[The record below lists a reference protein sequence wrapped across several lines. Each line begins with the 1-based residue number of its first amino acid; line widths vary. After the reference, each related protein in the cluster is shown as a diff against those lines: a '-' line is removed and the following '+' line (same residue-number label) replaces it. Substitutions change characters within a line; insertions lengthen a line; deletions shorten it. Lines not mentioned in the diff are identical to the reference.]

1 MNKKFLYNAL
11 LSAMV
16 ALPLCFTSCSD
27 DDEEDDNKTPNTIVD
42 NGTTPGGG
50 VVKIE
55 NGTLMGGKFS
65 VSEDKQVYFSKGN
78 LLKTGNSYS
87 FAPDQTT
94 IIGEANLGGATKDL
108 MNWMDVSG
116 MTLENNTWRCLS
128 RQEWKYLVTKR
139 PNAASMCMFAQVVK
153 NGIARRGTIIFPDG
167 FTMPAKHSY
176 RLGLEFKW
184 TEVDAVYAANN
195 LTEAQWNVFESQGA
209 LFLPHAGSCSG
220 YDVNDNWY
228 MYKDESA
235 GYWSSDLES
244 IVSYTASFGEY
255 SFTCDYQTGLDF
267 YFSFRLVRDVE

>member
-1 MNKKFLYNAL
+1 
-11 LSAMV
+11 MV
-16 ALPLCFTSCSD
+16 
-27 DDEEDDNKTPNTIVD
+27 N
-42 NGTTPGGG
+42 
-50 VVKIE
+50 
-55 NGTLMGGKFS
+55 
-65 VSEDKQVYFSKGN
+65 Q
-78 LLKTGNSYS
+78 
-87 FAPDQTT
+87 
-94 IIGEANLGGATKDL
+94 
-108 MNWMDVSG
+108 
-116 MTLENNTWRCLS
+116 
-128 RQEWKYLVTKR
+128 R

-220 YDVNDNWY
+220 YDANESWY